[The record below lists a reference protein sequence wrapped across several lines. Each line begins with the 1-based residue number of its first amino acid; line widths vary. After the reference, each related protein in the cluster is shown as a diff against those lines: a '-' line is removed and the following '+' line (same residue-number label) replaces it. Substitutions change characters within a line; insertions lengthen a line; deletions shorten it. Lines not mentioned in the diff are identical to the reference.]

1 MQFDNV
7 WVPEEF
13 EILNLSADLS
23 DNIQVFYFLPIQ
35 DFDGNLVSGQLVLSN
50 YIRQVYRLL
59 QQNPNRWVG
68 GGEEGAL
75 TFHFPERPDSQRLPE
90 YIVPDLD
97 QWFLLRQ

>member
-1 MQFDNV
+1 LQFDNV

-50 YIRQVYRLL
+50 
-59 QQNPNRWVG
+59 
-68 GGEEGAL
+68 
-75 TFHFPERPDSQRLPE
+75 FHFPERPDSQRLPE